1 MPRKNTTPAAPAN
14 RRGTRPRP
22 YNIDVH
28 VSGDERDAIASRA
41 SAVGL
46 AKSAYLRTLGMNQ
59 AVRSIADLEVAAQI
73 AKVNADLGRYGGLM
87 KLWLS
92 EQRGVGATVAD
103 VNAAL
108 AASRVVL
115 QEMREL
121 AGRLC
126 RG

>member
-1 MPRKNTTPAAPAN
+1 MPRKKTPSSQTAN

-22 YNIDVH
+22 FGVDVH
-28 VSGDERDAIASRA
+28 VSAEERDAIAARA
-41 SAVGL
+41 KSVGL
-46 AKSAYLRTLGMNQ
+46 SKSAYLRTLGLNHSI
-59 AVRSIADLEVAAQI
+59 RSIADLEVAAQI